1 MLEVIN
7 LKKRLAHFTLSIDHL
22 KINKNDYFVLL
33 GLSGSGKTTFLEIL
47 AGFRKLD
54 EGKIILNGEDITEKP
69 INKRKI
75 VMCHGKYLF
84 PHLTVFDNI
93 GFGIRDKK
101 VREKKVREVSEALG
115 ISHLLNRKPETLSS
129 GEQQRVALA
138 RALVLEPEV
147 ILLDEPLNALDR
159 LNHEALISELKN
171 IHESSEIT
179 FIHVTHDFIEALA
192 LSNKIAIIREGRIE
206 QFGET
211 EEVIKHPKNEFV
223 AKFVGYKNFLK
234 GKVRE
239 EDGKIV
245 FDGDLCITLEK
256 NEVKDNNGLLAI
268 RPEDIILVGN
278 GGGCRFYKKD
288 NIFNAKVLD
297 VYPLSLST
305 VRVILDVDGTKLYS
319 EVIRSKAYRM
329 NLRRGKEV
337 KICISRA
344 VLI

>member
-101 VREKKVREVSEALG
+101 VRERKVREVSEALG

-239 EDGKIV
+239 EDGKVI
-245 FDGDLCITLEK
+245 FDGD
-256 NEVKDNNGLLAI
+256 
-268 RPEDIILVGN
+268 
-278 GGGCRFYKKD
+278 
-288 NIFNAKVLD
+288 
-297 VYPLSLST
+297 
-305 VRVILDVDGTKLYS
+305 
-319 EVIRSKAYRM
+319 
-329 NLRRGKEV
+329 
-337 KICISRA
+337 
-344 VLI
+344 